1 MFWYSINND
10 YIKYLKKYDKFVPNV
25 EYKNKMKCF
34 LGIIL
39 RLDGTDFFAPLRSYK
54 KKFDNMKNDL
64 DFFKIMNYKTG
75 KIYGAI
81 DLNNMI
87 PVTSS
92 NYTRVTFDN
101 LEEFRI
107 FDNQRDKKLYWKL
120 LEKELNLIDKNIIF
134 ENAKII
140 YVLKNL
146 APENNIARRCCNF
159 KLLKE
164 KCEEYSKI
172 MQTN

>member
-1 MFWYSINND
+1 METKFPYSGSHIQFKSDIKSGIIFYTKIILCLGGDKMFWYSINND

-39 RLDGTDFFAPLRSYK
+39 RLDGTDFFAPLTSYK

-64 DFFKIMNYKTG
+64 DFFKIVNYKTG

-107 FDNQRDKKLYWKL
+107 FDNQRDKKLYM
-120 LEKELNLIDKNIIF
+120 F
-134 ENAKII
+134 
-140 YVLKNL
+140 
-146 APENNIARRCCNF
+146 
-159 KLLKE
+159 
-164 KCEEYSKI
+164 
-172 MQTN
+172 

>member
-1 MFWYSINND
+1 M
-10 YIKYLKKYDKFVPNV
+10 
-25 EYKNKMKCF
+25 
-34 LGIIL
+34 
-39 RLDGTDFFAPLRSYK
+39 RLDGTDFFAPLTSYK

-92 NYTRVTFDN
+92 NYTQVTFDN

-107 FDNQRDKKLYWKL
+107 FDNQRDKK
-120 LEKELNLIDKNIIF
+120 IIG
-134 ENAKII
+134 N
-140 YVLKNL
+140 Y
-146 APENNIARRCCNF
+146 
-159 KLLKE
+159 
-164 KCEEYSKI
+164 
-172 MQTN
+172 

>member
-1 MFWYSINND
+1 
-10 YIKYLKKYDKFVPNV
+10 
-25 EYKNKMKCF
+25 
-34 LGIIL
+34 
-39 RLDGTDFFAPLRSYK
+39 
-54 KKFDNMKNDL
+54 
-64 DFFKIMNYKTG
+64 MNYKTG

-120 LEKELNLIDKNIIF
+120 LEKELNLIDKNM
-134 ENAKII
+134 I
-140 YVLKNL
+140 YKKAEV
-146 APENNIARRCCNF
+146 P
-159 KLLKE
+159 KLQWKLRKVD
-164 KCEEYSKI
+164 
-172 MQTN
+172 